1 MHTWAKW
8 EREQLKTL
16 LSSCR
21 MRHMIMNYSLLP
33 TLILAFYFVC
43 SNHVLAQYFI
53 KFRVHIIS
61 AVPDDPTPLL
71 IHCQSKDDDLDY
83 HFLSNGQDFDW
94 KFRKNFFGTTLFFC
108 AFQWNSKFTSFDVF
122 NKTTASDCETP
133 EQPWTC
139 VWVVKP
145 DGFYMENSDSN
156 GTKLNTW

>member
-1 MHTWAKW
+1 
-8 EREQLKTL
+8 
-16 LSSCR
+16 

-94 KFRKNFFGTTLFFC
+94 KFRE
-108 AFQWNSKFTSFDVF
+108 KFLELLSSSAHSSGIQSSPALMFSTELLQVIAKHPSSLGR
-122 NKTTASDCETP
+122 K
-133 EQPWTC
+133 
-139 VWVVKP
+139 K
-145 DGFYMENSDSN
+145 
-156 GTKLNTW
+156 